1 MGLAIFLESPL
12 LKVAKKQ
19 LDRLKEQQEKVT
31 ASSVQ
36 MTKAAFKANAAQGLK
51 SRGDTSKKES
61 KVTFTDLAQELPHQD
76 SEVGPSVQPQ
86 EATTTLPADGM
97 PHLNKGKQEEQ
108 RKPPPGLPPAL
119 KKPPTGMPPA

>member
-12 LKVAKKQ
+12 LKVARKQ

-51 SRGDTSKKES
+51 SRGDATKKES
-61 KVTFTDLAQELPHQD
+61 KVTFSDLTKELPRHD
-76 SEVGPSVQPQ
+76 SEAGPSVQPQ
-86 EATTTLPADGM
+86 SS
-97 PHLNKGKQEEQ
+97 
-108 RKPPPGLPPAL
+108 
-119 KKPPTGMPPA
+119 